1 MAVLRDQP
9 YGNYNFLVDLGDG
22 NTEGPQ
28 AGFCE
33 VHMPEAEVEIIEYR
47 TGNARESGVTKL
59 PGRARYGNVILKR
72 GVIGSLNLYQ
82 WWNEVRNGNV
92 NARRTV
98 TIQLQNEDRTE
109 IVMTWKLLRAWPA
122 KYTGPSLNGK
132 GNDVAIE
139 TLELAF
145 ERLEVE

>member
-1 MAVLRDQP
+1 MVVLRDQP

-22 NTEGPQ
+22 NIEGSQ

-109 IVMTWKLLRAWPA
+109 IVMTWKLLRAWFV

-132 GNDVAIE
+132 GSDVAIE

>member
-9 YGNYNFLVDLGDG
+9 YGNTNFLVDLGDG

-33 VHMPEAEVEIIEYR
+33 VSIPEAEVEVIEYR

-98 TIQLQNEDRTE
+98 TLQLQNEDRTE

-122 KYTGPSLNGK
+122 KYTGPSLTGK
-132 GNDVAIE
+132 GSDVAIE